1 METAIGQ
8 QGLKTG
14 SWSKRFLH
22 VARQWARLFLCVFI
36 IWAFM
41 FVAAPWVEKMP
52 AVEPIIRFI
61 DENYIDASAL
71 YYTEIEEFFEA
82 EIHMEN
88 TMNFAPRKYSKS
100 L

>member
-1 METAIGQ
+1 MEAAKGQ
-8 QGLKTG
+8 NGVKAG
-14 SWSKRFLH
+14 SGPKRFLPG
-22 VARQWARLFLCVFI
+22 ARRWACLFLYLLL

-41 FVAAPWVEKMP
+41 FIVAPWVEKMP

-88 TMNFAPRKYSKS
+88 TMNFAPRGHSES

>member
-8 QGLKTG
+8 NGVKAG
-14 SWSKRFLH
+14 SGPKRFLPM
-22 VARQWARLFLCVFI
+22 ARRWARLFLCIFI

-41 FVAAPWVEKMP
+41 FIAAPWVEKTP
-52 AVEPIIRFI
+52 AVAPIICFI

-88 TMNFAPRKYSKS
+88 TMNFAPRGHSGS